1 MYAGLDLTV
10 VGLNQSNWVKAFQ
23 ISAGFAHKES
33 MTSVLTDMILL
44 SSRLDKLAFPIS
56 FCTLDVTVKLRPH
69 CLREYNSTNIWCL
82 KCLQHPF

>member
-44 SSRLDKLAFPIS
+44 SSRLDKLAFQ
-56 FCTLDVTVKLRPH
+56 
-69 CLREYNSTNIWCL
+69 N
-82 KCLQHPF
+82 